1 VLPINQGNNSSLFAR
16 PRDTILHW
24 ALPGLLSLYGGK
36 LTAYRS
42 TSELVIKKIKP
53 LLGKKRRIAYTD
65 QLYLT
70 DKL

>member
-1 VLPINQGNNSSLFAR
+1 M
-16 PRDTILHW
+16 
-24 ALPGLLSLYGGK
+24 PGLLTLYGGK

-53 LLGKKRRIAYTD
+53 LLGKKKRVAYTD

-70 DKL
+70 LND